1 MRAYLSPV
9 ECDAVSQFMC
19 ADQAKCVDI
28 RFCCESN
35 HFSDSGEGSE
45 EKNCNITL
53 IQVRLRVLWCVGAGV
68 VECLKEWRRTVVGL
82 EVCGRGVCVWESWRC
97 VGRV

>member
-1 MRAYLSPV
+1 
-9 ECDAVSQFMC
+9 MC

-28 RFCCESN
+28 RFCCDSN

-53 IQVRLRVLWCVGAGV
+53 IRVRLQVLWWVGAGV
-68 VECLKEWRRTVVGL
+68 VEYLKEWRRMVVGL
-82 EVCGRGVCVWESWRC
+82 EVYGRGGGVWESWWC
-97 VGRV
+97 VGGV

>member
-1 MRAYLSPV
+1 
-9 ECDAVSQFMC
+9 MC
-19 ADQAKCVDI
+19 ADQAKRVDI
-28 RFCCESN
+28 RFCCDSN

-68 VECLKEWRRTVVGL
+68 VECWEWRRMVECLKESGD
-82 EVCGRGVCVWESWRC
+82 VWW
-97 VGRV
+97 